1 MIIQKTHFKDLLIIK
16 SKKHVD
22 KRGFFREIYKYSS
35 FKKKFVFD
43 CFSYSKKN
51 VLRGM
56 HFQKKNPQGKFVTV
70 IDGKILDVAVDLR
83 RRSPTFGKYFSLIL
97 DSKKNVSIYIPP
109 GFAHGFLCLS
119 KTCKIYYKC
128 TKHRDEKSENTLL
141 WNDSF
146 VKVKWPIKKPIL
158 SVKDLRGKNF
168 SELGI

>member
-1 MIIQKTHFKDLLIIK
+1 MNKIKTKFKDLLVFKSKNHIDKRGYFRELLLEKLIK
-16 SKKHVD
+16 SKL
-22 KRGFFREIYKYSS
+22 
-35 FKKKFVFD
+35 KFYVV
-43 CFSYSKKN
+43 SKSKKN
-51 VLRGM
+51 VIRGL
-56 HFQKKNPQGKFVTV
+56 HFQKKNPQGKFLTV

>member
-1 MIIQKTHFKDLLIIK
+1 
-16 SKKHVD
+16 
-22 KRGFFREIYKYSS
+22 
-35 FKKKFVFD
+35 
-43 CFSYSKKN
+43 
-51 VLRGM
+51 M